1 MGNFSGSLAC
11 FGDSTVWF
19 LISKEPVE
27 FGHCIQDFNQQGQ
40 GHDGPK
46 VMIQEAEYQNS
57 ILCSVFAAAWNRTI
71 LSNINPTGNVYRT
84 TT

>member
-1 MGNFSGSLAC
+1 MVNFSGSLAC

-27 FGHCIQDFNQQGQ
+27 FAHCIQGFNQQSQ

-46 VMIQEAEYQNS
+46 VMIQGVEYQNT
-57 ILCSVFAAAWNRTI
+57 ILCSGFAAAWYSTI
-71 LSNINPTGNVYRT
+71 
-84 TT
+84 

>member
-1 MGNFSGSLAC
+1 MVNFSGSLAC

-27 FGHCIQDFNQQGQ
+27 FGHCIQDFNQQSQ

-46 VMIQEAEYQNS
+46 VMIQEVEYQNS
-57 ILCSVFAAAWNRTI
+57 ILCSGFGVAWNST
-71 LSNINPTGNVYRT
+71 L
-84 TT
+84 

>member
-27 FGHCIQDFNQQGQ
+27 FGHCIQDFNQQSQ
-40 GHDGPK
+40 GHDGPEA
-46 VMIQEAEYQNS
+46 MIQEVEYQNS
-57 ILCSVFAAAWNRTI
+57 VLCSGFGATWKSTK
-71 LSNINPTGNVYRT
+71 
-84 TT
+84 